1 MDITV
6 MYTLSNIAIMFGLIG
21 LLYFFHKKYISFTK
35 RIFVALGL
43 GLVFGASMK
52 YFYESKPLVI
62 EESVKWINILG
73 TGYIRFLKLIVIP
86 LIIVSII
93 SAIVKLT
100 NTKDVWKMSLS
111 VILVLVF
118 TAGIA
123 SIIGIYTSLFFNLT
137 AETLQ
142 SSENE
147 ITYGSNLNQGLD
159 RLHHTPITQRLAEL
173 IPENIFEDMAGMR
186 PSSTIGVVIFAALVG
201 IAALRVSRKK
211 PESIEFFKQIMA
223 TAQDLTSAML
233 VLILKLTPYA
243 ILAMITKISA
253 ISDTSSILKLGKFV
267 LASYVA
273 IGITIL
279 MHMVLI
285 ALNRLNPITF
295 IQKAF
300 PVLTFAFISRS
311 SSATIPVN
319 VEVQTEQLGVSEG
332 IANISSSFGA
342 SIGQNGCA
350 ALHPAMLAIM
360 IAPTQG
366 INPTDPSFILQLIG
380 IIIIT
385 SFGVAGVGGGAT
397 MASLMVLSSMNLPV
411 ELVGLL
417 ISIEPLIDMGRTSA
431 NVSDSMVAGII
442 TAKNL
447 NQLDISI
454 YNNKNKIENKE
465 FV

>member
-1 MDITV
+1 MNIRII
-6 MYTLSNIAIMFGLIG
+6 YTLSNIVIMFGLLG
-21 LLYFFHKKYISFTK
+21 LLYFFHKKHISFTK
-35 RIFVALGL
+35 RIFIALGL
-43 GLVFGASMK
+43 GLIFGMSMQ
-52 YFYESKPLVI
+52 YFYESEPMIIK
-62 EESVKWINILG
+62 ESVKWINILG
-73 TGYIRFLKLIVIP
+73 TGYVRLLKMIVIP

-93 SAIVKLT
+93 SAIIKLT
-100 NTKDVWKMSLS
+100 NTQDVWKMSLS

-137 AETLQ
+137 AESLQ
-142 SSENE
+142 FGEDE
-147 ITYGSNLNQGLD
+147 IAYGKNLNQGLD
-159 RLHHTPITQRLAEL
+159 RLNHTSITQRLSEL

-223 TAQDLTSAML
+223 TAQDLTSGIL

-253 ISDTSSILKLGKFV
+253 TSDISSIMNLGKFV

-279 MHMVLI
+279 MHMTLI

-295 IQKAF
+295 IKKAF

-332 IANISSSFGA
+332 IANLSSSFGA

-431 NVSDSMVAGII
+431 NVSDSMVAGVI

-447 NQLDISI
+447 NQLDINI

-465 FV
+465 FE

>member
-1 MDITV
+1 M
-6 MYTLSNIAIMFGLIG
+6 NIALIYILLNIIIMVGLLGI
-21 LLYFFHKKYISFTK
+21 LYFFHKKHISFTK
-35 RIFVALGL
+35 RIFIALGL
-43 GLVFGASMK
+43 GLIFGISMQ
-52 YFYESKPLVI
+52 YLYESDSTVI
-62 EESVKWINILG
+62 KESIRWINILG
-73 TGYIRFLKLIVIP
+73 NSYVRLLKMIVIP

-93 SAIVKLT
+93 SAITKLT
-100 NTKDVWKMSLS
+100 NTQDVWKMSLS

-137 AETLQ
+137 AESLQ
-142 SSENE
+142 SGEDK
-147 ITYGSNLNQGLD
+147 ITYERKLTQGLD
-159 RLHHTPITQRLAEL
+159 RLNYTSITQRLTEL

-201 IAALRVSRKK
+201 ISAVRVSKKK
-211 PESIEFFKQIMA
+211 PESIEFFKQIM
-223 TAQDLTSAML
+223 TTLQDLTSGIL
-233 VLILKLTPYA
+233 ILILKLTPYS

-253 ISDTSSILKLGKFV
+253 TSDISSILKLGKFV
-267 LASYVA
+267 LASYIA

-279 MHMVLI
+279 MHMTLI
-285 ALNRLNPITF
+285 AFNRLNPITF
-295 IQKAF
+295 IKKAF

-319 VEVQTEQLGVSEG
+319 VEVQTKQLGVSEG
-332 IANISSSFGA
+332 IANLSSLFGA

-350 ALHPAMLAIM
+350 AIHPAMIAIM

-366 INPTDPSFILQLIG
+366 INPTDPLFILQLIG

-385 SFGVAGVGGGAT
+385 SFGVAGIGGGAT

-411 ELVGLL
+411 ELVGIL

-447 NQLDISI
+447 NQLDINI
-454 YNNKNKIENKE
+454 YNNKYLQKQK
-465 FV
+465 

>member
-1 MDITV
+1 MNITV
-6 MYTLSNIAIMFGLIG
+6 IYTLSNIAIMFGLVG
-21 LLYFFHKKYISFTK
+21 LLYFFHKKRISFTK
-35 RIFVALGL
+35 RIFTALGL
-43 GLVFGASMK
+43 GVIFGVSMK
-52 YFYESKPLVI
+52 YFYGSESLVI
-62 EESVKWINILG
+62 EESIKWINILG
-73 TGYIRFLKLIVIP
+73 IGYIRFLKMIVMP

-100 NTKDVWKMSLS
+100 NTEDVWKMSLS

-137 AETLQ
+137 AESLQ
-142 SSENE
+142 PGEDE
-147 ITYGSNLNQGLD
+147 IAYGRNLNQGLD
-159 RLHHTPITQRLAEL
+159 NLHQTPITQRLAEL

-186 PSSTIGVVIFAALVG
+186 PSSTIGVVIFAALIG
-201 IAALRVSRKK
+201 IAALKVSRKK

-223 TAQDLTSAML
+223 TAQDLTAGML
-233 VLILKLTPYA
+233 ILILKLTPYA
-243 ILAMITKISA
+243 ILAMITKITA
-253 ISDTSSILKLGKFV
+253 TSDTSSILKLGKFV
-267 LASYVA
+267 FASYIA
-273 IGITIL
+273 ISITIL

-319 VEVQTEQLGVSEG
+319 IEVQTEQLGVSEG

-385 SFGVAGVGGGAT
+385 SFGVAGAGGGAT

-431 NVSDSMVAGII
+431 NVSDSMVAGVI

-447 NQLDISI
+447 NQLDLNI
-454 YNNKNKIENKE
+454 YNSRNKIEKE
-465 FV
+465 LV